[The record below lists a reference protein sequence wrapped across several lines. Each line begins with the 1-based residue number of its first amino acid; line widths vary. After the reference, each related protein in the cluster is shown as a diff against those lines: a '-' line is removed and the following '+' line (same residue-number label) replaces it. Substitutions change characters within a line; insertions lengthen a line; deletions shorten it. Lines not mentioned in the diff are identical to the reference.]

1 MASASQISH
10 RNLGRQSWASAP
22 TGRRESPIDRPG
34 QRRTAERLRRGCKGW
49 AEGAAEITP
58 KSVQQPRTIPQS
70 RQNRDS
76 FLCTREPWPAGD
88 EADIARSS
96 EFPATPGGAGQ
107 SPPPTRTPRVPIC
120 GPMYLRHGFRRPNFV
135 PKFGASVIGIGPY
148 ERTRGYGFPR
158 RFAPRNDSTNAGSRS
173 AGPSSTSFSARRSVR
188 NDRRRQ
194 SFQLSS
200 HVSTS
205 FVTARSEAPAP
216 VSPKSPVTPE
226 RFPKEGPKPFL
237 WSFQGGLGGNSKS
250 PQNFSSGVWGCIL
263 SIRKEYIPSGSGPP
277 PARRTARLAGGKSRR
292 ASPAPPAGCLSRAAR
307 RAALTPSPP
316 SGLPGPGGR
325 RSWR

>member
-148 ERTRGYGFPR
+148 ERTRGYGFPC

-237 WSFQGGLGGNSKS
+237 WSFQGGLGGNTKFHRESFLGSARGYSFDLKRIS
-250 PQNFSSGVWGCIL
+250 P
-263 SIRKEYIPSGSGPP
+263 RKPPIFIGTPGRQSGP
-277 PARRTARLAGGKSRR
+277 RRGV
-292 ASPAPPAGCLSRAAR
+292 
-307 RAALTPSPP
+307 
-316 SGLPGPGGR
+316 
-325 RSWR
+325 

>member
-1 MASASQISH
+1 MT
-10 RNLGRQSWASAP
+10 SAP
-22 TGRRESPIDRPG
+22 TGRRERPIDHPG
-34 QRRTAERLRRGCKGW
+34 QRRRAERLRRGWEGW
-49 AEGAAEITP
+49 EGIVE
-58 KSVQQPRTIPQS
+58 SVQQPRTIPQS

-76 FLCTREPWPAGD
+76 SLYTREPWPAGD

-135 PKFGASVIGIGPY
+135 PKFRASVIGIGPY

-200 HVSTS
+200 HVPMS
-205 FVTARSEAPAP
+205 P
-216 VSPKSPVTPE
+216 VSSQRSARARLSKNSRKLRKGFQRKGRSPSFG
-226 RFPKEGPKPFL
+226 RFK
-237 WSFQGGLGGNSKS
+237 
-250 PQNFSSGVWGCIL
+250 GVWGCIL
-263 SIRKEYIPSGSGPP
+263 FI
-277 PARRTARLAGGKSRR
+277 
-292 ASPAPPAGCLSRAAR
+292 
-307 RAALTPSPP
+307 
-316 SGLPGPGGR
+316 
-325 RSWR
+325 